1 MLIRILTIVAIG
13 LIFSCGAPQ
22 SDRESGKEIFNIS
35 ISNVEPDSFID
46 FGIDIDIFNVDSTVR
61 LVDAG
66 GNEIPYQL
74 EDRNHNGTPDKIFAL
89 VDVMPSSTLEI
100 TALSGG
106 NAGRPPARVQVFNTI
121 DGSPSITHTY
131 TGNESW
137 TYDGIVMEN
146 DWIAY
151 RALMQSPFAFDI
163 IAKRQHPL
171 VVSTVDGSVT
181 SGSQWGGDVLDEGN
195 TLGFGSPA
203 LYDYSDVIPLNSFDS
218 KEIEVL
224 SEGPLRTEVKITTRG
239 VPVRGEKID
248 VAVRWILEAG
258 KHWAQVHVEILTV
271 TNLSLQ
277 VAFGMPRHPDASDF
291 TQGKTGEVHFAYT
304 HGLQSSEGEQLG
316 MGLLVP
322 GVFELDHYREDPS
335 SFYYLATPINQKVQY
350 RMLAAW
356 VHGPNTIF
364 DEVDF
369 LGLVKDYARA
379 YDLPPTV
386 KVSFQQ

>member
-1 MLIRILTIVAIG
+1 MLLRILPFVAIG
-13 LIFSCGAPQ
+13 LIFSCGTPQ
-22 SDRESGKEIFNIS
+22 SNGGSGKNIFTIS

-46 FGIDIDIFNVDSTVR
+46 FGVDIDIFNVDSTVR
-61 LVDAG
+61 LVDSEG
-66 GNEIPYQL
+66 HEIPYQL

-89 VDVMPSSTLEI
+89 VDVAPSSTLEI
-100 TALSGG
+100 AAVSGG
-106 NAGRPPARVQVFNTI
+106 NVSKPSRRVQLFNTI
-121 DGSPSITHTY
+121 DGSPTITHTY

-137 TYDGIVMEN
+137 TFDGIVMEN

-163 IAKRQHPL
+163 LGKRQHPL
-171 VVSTVDGSVT
+171 IISASNGSVE
-181 SGSQWGGDVLDEGN
+181 SGQNWGGDVLNEEN

-203 LYDYSDVIPLNSFDS
+203 LYDYSDIIPLSSFDS

-224 SEGPLRTEVKITTRG
+224 SDGPLRAEVKITTRG
-239 VPVRGEKID
+239 IPVRDEKID
-248 VAVRWILEAG
+248 VEVRWILEAG
-258 KHWAQVHVEILTV
+258 KHWAQVHVDILTV

-304 HGLQSSEGEQLG
+304 YGLQSSEGEQLG

-322 GVFELDHYREDPS
+322 GVFELDHYRDDPS
-335 SFYYLATPINQKVQY
+335 SFYYLATPIDHKVQY
-350 RMLAAW
+350 RMLASW
-356 VHGPNTIF
+356 VHGPNIIF

-369 LGLVKDYARA
+369 LGLVKEYAQA

-386 KVSFQQ
+386 KVSFQE